1 MSRGKYFRHSPF
13 TCAVLLVLFCVV
25 PALAAQEEDTGGS
38 FRAYLPVAITSG
50 GQSPDSFVVSASAR
64 QVGIAHRYDD
74 LITAQGLAGFRSLI
88 IVMGASSKGLGEA
101 GLSVS
106 KEIARVS
113 ALVERAKSGGM
124 KIIAVHIGGNA
135 RRGALSDDFITLVVP
150 HADCIVA
157 TNEGNGDGLFTKEAR
172 KSGIPL
178 FLLKSSREINA
189 LLREIFLQG

>member
-74 LITAQGLAGFRSLI
+74 LITAQGLAAL
-88 IVMGASSKGLGEA
+88 GL
-101 GLSVS
+101 
-106 KEIARVS
+106 
-113 ALVERAKSGGM
+113 
-124 KIIAVHIGGNA
+124 
-135 RRGALSDDFITLVVP
+135 
-150 HADCIVA
+150 
-157 TNEGNGDGLFTKEAR
+157 
-172 KSGIPL
+172 
-178 FLLKSSREINA
+178 
-189 LLREIFLQG
+189 